1 MKKYNYLL
9 LFVWVVGIF
18 SACYKSSN
26 WLDDNVTGGKFYP
39 NVFFNTLDSATYTKG
54 LTVRCNIEYWS
65 QDPIKEIRFYDS
77 VGSTARRVV
86 ATIPY
91 APAYSAFKKSDTLVY
106 QYTVPISAAAN
117 TTIRLDAEVVNQN
130 GLTRISNRPS
140 FRVK

>member
-1 MKKYNYLL
+1 MKKYNYLF
-9 LFVWVVGIF
+9 LFALVVGIF

-39 NVFFNTLDSATYTKG
+39 NVFFNALDSATFTKG

-77 VGSTARRVV
+77 VGTTARRVV

-91 APAYSAFKKSDTLVY
+91 TPAYSAFKKSDTLIY
-106 QYTVPISAAAN
+106 QYTVPVSAASN